1 MGNYSLHMNLDRVEA
16 WPVELRNSTGWSSRR
31 SSWSSRWLLP
41 SSFAY
46 PVELRPCAKSLH
58 APHVHMLQNAPKD
71 LFQRTKH
78 AYVLVDSIPYYTY
91 LVAVHLQAQLERAMA
106 GEVRDQQPNPWRNH
120 LDEPPLD
127 EVQDRIPRE
136 GLGPEL
142 NRADGLHRGD
152 LGDHQGGEN
161 QETVGDSDSRPELL
175 QSRSPI
181 RTYEGHQFEI
191 KPRVIALVKQSQYH
205 GLIEEDPLDHV
216 DSFEEL
222 CSTTSANGVPGD
234 YLRCRLFTFTLAGK
248 ALKWLKSLPS
258 RSITTWMEFKKAFL
272 GQFYTKQRTSLMR
285 SKIVGFQQGPI
296 EPYHEGLE
304 RFKEYIRDCPQH
316 GFSEVNL
323 WNTFYEGI
331 RREHKLYL
339 DIASNGN
346 FMSKSI
352 EEAKTLIDNL
362 AVSDSKNQPSYE
374 ETIKAINA
382 RPGLVEFEELKSM
395 IAKLLEREPE
405 HRLSPRENNMQR
417 TKVDEREV
425 LYISKQE
432 IQHPAETRLGAKE
445 HGGELKALMYDFIG
459 EQRRA
464 NKEINEKIHY
474 VYHDLN
480 NKFGSLESHIKELD
494 LQIANIASTIKKPLG
509 VLPGRT
515 EANPKKE
522 HIAAITLR
530 SGTQLDEVELTV
542 DFSARSS

>member
-1 MGNYSLHMNLDRVEA
+1 
-16 WPVELRNSTGWSSRR
+16 
-31 SSWSSRWLLP
+31 
-41 SSFAY
+41 
-46 PVELRPCAKSLH
+46 
-58 APHVHMLQNAPKD
+58 
-71 LFQRTKH
+71 
-78 AYVLVDSIPYYTY
+78 
-91 LVAVHLQAQLERAMA
+91 MA
-106 GEVRDQQPNPWRNH
+106 GEIRDQQPNPWRNH

-142 NRADGLHRGD
+142 NRADRLHRGD

-395 IAKLLEREPE
+395 IAKLLE
-405 HRLSPRENNMQR
+405 ENR
-417 TKVDEREV
+417 S
-425 LYISKQE
+425 I
-432 IQHPAETRLGAKE
+432 AK
-445 HGGELKALMYDFIG
+445 
-459 EQRRA
+459 
-464 NKEINEKIHY
+464 
-474 VYHDLN
+474 
-480 NKFGSLESHIKELD
+480 
-494 LQIANIASTIKKPLG
+494 P
-509 VLPGRT
+509 P
-515 EANPKKE
+515 
-522 HIAAITLR
+522 
-530 SGTQLDEVELTV
+530 
-542 DFSARSS
+542 

>member
-1 MGNYSLHMNLDRVEA
+1 
-16 WPVELRNSTGWSSRR
+16 
-31 SSWSSRWLLP
+31 
-41 SSFAY
+41 
-46 PVELRPCAKSLH
+46 
-58 APHVHMLQNAPKD
+58 
-71 LFQRTKH
+71 
-78 AYVLVDSIPYYTY
+78 
-91 LVAVHLQAQLERAMA
+91 MA
-106 GEVRDQQPNPWRNH
+106 GEIRDQQPNPWRNH

-142 NRADGLHRGD
+142 NRADRLHRGD

-405 HRLSPRENNMQR
+405 HRQSPHENKYGHQ
-417 TKVDEREV
+417 K
-425 LYISKQE
+425 
-432 IQHPAETRLGAKE
+432 
-445 HGGELKALMYDFIG
+445 
-459 EQRRA
+459 A

-494 LQIANIASTIKKPLG
+494 LQIANIAGTIKKPLG

-530 SGTQLDEVELTV
+530 SGTQLDEVEMPPELIRKEPQPEVILEMWKKRLASKQRQILRRAQRHQHLLCAYISQKCPTP
-542 DFSARSS
+542 DQ

>member
-1 MGNYSLHMNLDRVEA
+1 MFGAFLSTMSAHTRRGEEGSAHEKLSFFSMKKTLLDLAHIYMFLAAERDSLDSV
-16 WPVELRNSTGWSSRR
+16 
-31 SSWSSRWLLP
+31 
-41 SSFAY
+41 
-46 PVELRPCAKSLH
+46 K
-58 APHVHMLQNAPKD
+58 
-71 LFQRTKH
+71 
-78 AYVLVDSIPYYTY
+78 VLVDSIPYYTY

-285 SKIVGFQQGPI
+285 NKIVGFQQGPI
-296 EPYHEGLE
+296 ELYHEGLE

-417 TKVDEREV
+417 TKVDEWGT
-425 LYISKQE
+425 LHKQ
-432 IQHPAETRLGAKE
+432 ARDT
-445 HGGELKALMYDFIG
+445 
-459 EQRRA
+459 
-464 NKEINEKIHY
+464 
-474 VYHDLN
+474 
-480 NKFGSLESHIKELD
+480 
-494 LQIANIASTIKKPLG
+494 T
-509 VLPGRT
+509 
-515 EANPKKE
+515 
-522 HIAAITLR
+522 
-530 SGTQLDEVELTV
+530 SG
-542 DFSARSS
+542 